1 MTLTPGQQAVFDGI
15 IRGHTNGRIADEL
28 GLSDKTVKAHVTK
41 ILRKARLNSR
51 CELIVAHYTN
61 TLIEATT

>member
-15 IRGHTNGRIADEL
+15 IRGLTNVRIADEL
-28 GLSDKTVKAHVTK
+28 GLSDKTVKAHVTQ

-51 CELIVAHYTN
+51 CELIVAHFTHA
-61 TLIEATT
+61 LEVVV